1 MLDIIDRPETAIP
14 SADDS
19 RLAQEASRT
28 LARKAADTE
37 LKVKLEDGSELVLPK
52 AATRLLGYILTEMS
66 QGNAVTIIPLHAE
79 LTTQEAAD
87 LLHISRPHLIKLLT
101 AKKLPFHMA
110 GSHRR
115 IKFNDLR
122 AYENEVE
129 KTRREA
135 MQELAN
141 QAQDLG
147 FGY

>member
-14 SADDS
+14 STDDS

-141 QAQDLG
+141 QAQELG

>member
-1 MLDIIDRPETAIP
+1 MLDITERPEPAMP

-19 RLAQEASRT
+19 RLALEASRT
-28 LARKAADTE
+28 LARKAPDTE
-37 LKVKLEDGSELVLPK
+37 LKVTLEDGSELVLPK

-141 QAQDLG
+141 QAQELG